1 MAQPCERVTQK
12 LLGVE
17 RNRIAALN
25 TLPIHVKKAVRKESV
40 LARFTN
46 IKLQFWSN
54 LLSKHNLNNELSIK
68 YVRKIF
74 RPHDTHSYVCVSGGL
89 EMLVFRQILRTYLID
104 AINVFW
110 LRCLTAESWVGILIV
125 YTSTFYIYLT
135 KITITLLTCYLKLL
149 SEISKKIEIF
159 IMIYHKHPIMQSI
172 YGESRKTFPVA
183 FPEHQQRNSL
193 AQKLLLTNAK
203 CKPC

>member
-74 RPHDTHSYVCVSGGL
+74 RKINISNPMIRTRTCVYQGG
-89 EMLVFRQILRTYLID
+89 
-104 AINVFW
+104 
-110 LRCLTAESWVGILIV
+110 
-125 YTSTFYIYLT
+125 
-135 KITITLLTCYLKLL
+135 
-149 SEISKKIEIF
+149 
-159 IMIYHKHPIMQSI
+159 
-172 YGESRKTFPVA
+172 
-183 FPEHQQRNSL
+183 
-193 AQKLLLTNAK
+193 
-203 CKPC
+203 